1 MTIVG
6 KGRMLA
12 LEISPKV
19 VRAVEFVAGTRPLQ
33 VTCAAAADWP
43 GGEPVRAGRF
53 LREFLAEKGF
63 TARKAI
69 VSYFGPLIEHRIYAI
84 PPASGETREALLR
97 GKVAEESNTP
107 VSELRVSGEVVGK
120 VFERGIE
127 RQETLAVFTPEFEI
141 RRLVF
146 LLIEAGVT
154 PVRVTS
160 APLSLVRLHPD
171 DRPEDVVAFVHAD
184 PVRTVMAV
192 SDGGKLRFAREFA
205 ADLAEPTDGGRAAV
219 PDYGLL
225 DLGGGAT
232 HPQPPTEDE
241 TDAHAEKIVTEI
253 TRSFLYYRQISRGGT
268 IGTIYWSGVQPPEGL
283 RKLVSER
290 LKADLSPHPA
300 AGFVALGEG
309 ARVDP
314 AEFAVPIGLAVAV
327 DDPDPVN
334 LLPVEY
340 LLRKA
345 RWGTYV
351 VAAAVAVLFLAVNGV
366 LYRGLS
372 GAEARYRDVLAHTAA
387 GVGVNPKVQAE
398 FQRWRSLRRIVRE
411 ASASE
416 QLLAMPFAA
425 WRAFFA
431 QLAAPVPP
439 QMTFSS
445 LSVTRTEKGY
455 RGEVRGAVRGND
467 PQSAQERLNRF
478 LDGVRKG
485 ACLSEVRYAPVE
497 LGPRG
502 AQGGGYVQEFRLSF
516 ALRPAGPEEGR

>member
-1 MTIVG
+1 
-6 KGRMLA
+6 MLA

-19 VRAVEFVAGTRPLQ
+19 VRATEFVAGTRPLR
-33 VTCAAAADWP
+33 VVRAAAADWP

-53 LREFLAEKGF
+53 LREFLVEKGF

-97 GKVAEESNTP
+97 GKVAEEVNTP
-107 VSELRVSGEVVGK
+107 VSELRVSGEAIGK
-120 VFERGIE
+120 VLERGVE
-127 RQETLAVFTPEFEI
+127 RQEVLAVFTPEFEV

-146 LLIEAGVT
+146 LLIEAGIT

-171 DRPEDVVAFVHAD
+171 DRPDDVAAFVHAD
-184 PVRTVMAV
+184 PVRAVIAV

-205 ADLAEPTDGGRAAV
+205 ADLAEAADGAQAAV
-219 PDYGLL
+219 PEYGLL
-225 DLGGGAT
+225 DLEGDAE
-232 HPQPPTEDE
+232 HPQPPAADE
-241 TDAHAEKIVTEI
+241 TDAHAERIVTEI

-268 IGTIYWSGVQPPEGL
+268 IGTIHWSGMQPPEGL

-290 LKADLSPHPA
+290 LKAEITPHPA
-300 AGFVALGEG
+300 AGIVAFDEG
-309 ARVDP
+309 VRVDP
-314 AEFAVPIGLAVAV
+314 AEFAVPIGLAAGA

-345 RWGTYV
+345 RWGTLV
-351 VAAAVAVLFLAVNGV
+351 VAAAVALLFLVVNGV

-398 FQRWRSLRRIVRE
+398 FQRWRNLRRLVRE

-416 QLLAMPFAA
+416 QLLSTPFAA
-425 WRAFFA
+425 WRSFFA
-431 QLAAPVPP
+431 QLGAPVPAE
-439 QMTFSS
+439 MTFSS
-445 LSVTRTEKGY
+445 LSVTRTERGY
-455 RGEVRGAVRGND
+455 RGELRGAVRGNSA
-467 PQSAQERLNRF
+467 QSAQERLNRF
-478 LDGVRKG
+478 LDGVRSG
-485 ACLSEVRYAPVE
+485 TCLSDVRYAPVE

-502 AQGGGYVQEFRLSF
+502 GRDGGGYVQEFRLSF
-516 ALRPAGPEEGR
+516 GLRPGRQGGDR